1 MFLKE
6 EKSLRDV
13 SPVRV
18 HTISGSSPQRSK
30 EQDCWLSSHTSAIEG
45 LKEHGGKMRVILR
58 ENIENLGKKGDI
70 VNVAPGYGRNYLI
83 PKKIAIEVTSRNMKM
98 IEIEKKVLQKG
109 LEKEMAS
116 YQEFI
121 DQLNAVTLSFTRKA
135 SEKDI
140 IFGSVSATDIRDAL
154 VDQGFDV
161 EKKKI
166 LLDEPIKR
174 LGNYTVPIKIFHEER
189 AEVKLEVVKEGEP
202 GIKEEKELELDLVE
216 KETPLDAQET
226 APEEIMEIHEDT
238 DVISKEP
245 EDIPEDTD
253 VIPEETKDIP
263 EEEAKEIPKE
273 PEGPP
278 DESEKTSEE
287 VEVTPQKEESPRPF
301 QEEGEAP
308 EEDIEK
314 SESASLD
321 EDTEED
327 DSQKAANKD

>member
-121 DQLNAVTLSFTRKA
+121 DRLNAVTLSFTRKA

-216 KETPLDAQET
+216 KGTPLDAQET
-226 APEEIMEIHEDT
+226 ASEEITEIHEDT

-245 EDIPEDTD
+245 EDTPEDTD

>member
-13 SPVRV
+13 LPVRV

-30 EQDCWLSSHTSAIEG
+30 EQDYWLSSHTSAIEG

-135 SEKDI
+135 SEKDV

-174 LGNYTVPIKIFHEER
+174 LGNYTIPIKIFHEER

-202 GIKEEKELELDLVE
+202 DIKEEKELELDLVE
-216 KETPLDAQET
+216 KGTPLVAQET
-226 APEEIMEIHEDT
+226 ASEEITEIHEDT

-253 VIPEETKDIP
+253 VISEETKDIP

-327 DSQKAANKD
+327 DSQEAANKD

>member
-1 MFLKE
+1 
-6 EKSLRDV
+6 
-13 SPVRV
+13 
-18 HTISGSSPQRSK
+18 
-30 EQDCWLSSHTSAIEG
+30 
-45 LKEHGGKMRVILR
+45 MRVILR

-216 KETPLDAQET
+216 KGTPLVAQET
-226 APEEIMEIHEDT
+226 ASEEITEIHEDT

-321 EDTEED
+321 ENTEED
-327 DSQKAANKD
+327 DSQEAANKD

>member
-1 MFLKE
+1 
-6 EKSLRDV
+6 
-13 SPVRV
+13 
-18 HTISGSSPQRSK
+18 
-30 EQDCWLSSHTSAIEG
+30 
-45 LKEHGGKMRVILR
+45 MRVILR

-121 DQLNAVTLSFTRKA
+121 DRLNAVTLSFTRKA

-216 KETPLDAQET
+216 KGTPLVAQET
-226 APEEIMEIHEDT
+226 ASEEITEIHEDT

-321 EDTEED
+321 ENTEED
-327 DSQKAANKD
+327 DSQEAANKD

>member
-1 MFLKE
+1 
-6 EKSLRDV
+6 
-13 SPVRV
+13 
-18 HTISGSSPQRSK
+18 
-30 EQDCWLSSHTSAIEG
+30 
-45 LKEHGGKMRVILR
+45 MRVILR

-226 APEEIMEIHEDT
+226 ASEEITEIHEDT

-321 EDTEED
+321 EDTKED

>member
-30 EQDCWLSSHTSAIEG
+30 EQDYWLSSHTSAIEG

-98 IEIEKKVLQKG
+98 IEIEKKILQKG
-109 LEKEMAS
+109 FEKEMAS

-121 DQLNAVTLSFTRKA
+121 DRLNAVTLSFTRKA

-154 VDQGFDV
+154 VDQGFEV

-174 LGNYTVPIKIFHEER
+174 LGNYTVPIKIFHEEK

-202 GIKEEKELELDLVE
+202 VIKEEKEVEPDLVE
-216 KETPLDAQET
+216 KGTAAPESVEEKMERPTVEEKKEETAAPAEEDAQD
-226 APEEIMEIHEDT
+226 APAEVKEEQK
-238 DVISKEP
+238 SEP
-245 EDIPEDTD
+245 AVAEDIPEDVTE
-253 VIPEETKDIP
+253 IPEETKDIP
-263 EEEAKEIPKE
+263 EEAKEIPKE
-273 PEGPP
+273 PQG
-278 DESEKTSEE
+278 K
-287 VEVTPQKEESPRPF
+287 
-301 QEEGEAP
+301 
-308 EEDIEK
+308 I
-314 SESASLD
+314 
-321 EDTEED
+321 EED
-327 DSQKAANKD
+327 DSQEAAKKD